1 MVRLYPV
8 CIQAVELAIWYI
20 FVVIMGTFESFYVD
34 HLDRVRG
41 LGRLSSF

>member
-8 CIQAVELAIWYI
+8 CIQAAELAIWYI
-20 FVVIMGTFESFYVD
+20 FVIMGTFESFYVD

-41 LGRLSSF
+41 LGRLFSF